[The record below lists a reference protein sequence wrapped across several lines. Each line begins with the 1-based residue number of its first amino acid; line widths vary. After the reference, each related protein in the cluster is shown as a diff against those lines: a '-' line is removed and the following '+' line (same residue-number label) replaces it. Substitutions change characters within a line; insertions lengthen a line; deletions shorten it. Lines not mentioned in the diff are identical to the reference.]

1 MSRTI
6 SPTALAMVDRLSQG
20 LAYLVPKIGS
30 EEFPHLLVEVIKE
43 FIPADEMTLILFE
56 DKPVFLAS
64 EKNEQ
69 IGKQSIDMYLAGA
82 YLLDP
87 FYRASVELTQSQFF
101 TYDELVPDGFRQSE
115 FYRQYLVKIGLEDEC
130 GYLIIFPGG
139 QFLHL
144 SIGHGQ
150 GSASRLTFSEQQ
162 LLATLT
168 PLIDVLCQQHWGEQL
183 SNPLNRQLD
192 QALANFGSSK
202 LTDREGMVIRMVL
215 QGYSTSAIAEKLF
228 ISPGTVRVHL
238 RNSYRKLDIGSQV
251 DLHNLFMGALMQF
264 EHYEGGDPL
273 EGFF

>member
-6 SPTALAMVDRLSQG
+6 SSTALAMVDRLSKG
-20 LAYLVPKIGS
+20 LVDLVPQIGS
-30 EEFPHLLVEVIKE
+30 EDFPRLLAEVIKE
-43 FIPADEMTLILFE
+43 FVPSDELTLILFE
-56 DKPVFLAS
+56 DKPVFLVS
-64 EKNEQ
+64 EKTEL
-69 IGKQSIDMYLAGA
+69 IGSQSVDMYLAGA

-87 FYRASVELTQSQFF
+87 FYRASVDLKKSQFF

-115 FYRQYLVKIGLEDEC
+115 FYKQYLVKIGLEDEC

-144 SIGHGQ
+144 SVGHGK
-150 GSASRLTFSEQQ
+150 GSEARLNPSELQ
-162 LLATLT
+162 LLESLT
-168 PLIDVLCQQHWGEQL
+168 PLIDMLCQQHWGEQL

-202 LTDREGMVIRMVL
+202 LTEREGTVIRMVL
-215 QGYSTSAIAEKLF
+215 QGYSTSAIADKLF

-238 RNSYRKLDIGSQV
+238 RNSYKKLDIGSQV

-264 EHYEGGDPL
+264 ENYEGGDPL

>member
-6 SPTALAMVDRLSQG
+6 SPTALAMVDRLSKG
-20 LAYLVPKIGS
+20 LVDLVPQIGS
-30 EEFPHLLVEVIKE
+30 EDFPRLLAEVIKE
-43 FIPADEMTLILFE
+43 FVPSDELTLILFE
-56 DKPVFLAS
+56 DKPVFLVS
-64 EKNEQ
+64 EKTEL
-69 IGKQSIDMYLAGA
+69 IGSQSVDMYLAGA

-87 FYRASVELTQSQFF
+87 FYRASVDLKKSQFF

-115 FYRQYLVKIGLEDEC
+115 FYKQYLVKIGLEDEC

-144 SIGHGQ
+144 SVGHGK
-150 GSASRLTFSEQQ
+150 GSEARLNPSELQ
-162 LLATLT
+162 LLESLT
-168 PLIDVLCQQHWGEQL
+168 PLIDMLCQQHWGEQL

-202 LTDREGMVIRMVL
+202 LTEREGTVIRMVL
-215 QGYSTSAIAEKLF
+215 QGYSTSAIADKLF

-264 EHYEGGDPL
+264 ENYEGGDPL

>member
-20 LAYLVPKIGS
+20 LAHLVPKIGS

-150 GSASRLTFSEQQ
+150 GSASRLTLSEQQ

-202 LTDREGMVIRMVL
+202 LTDREGTVIRMVL

>member
-6 SPTALAMVDRLSQG
+6 HPTAVSMIDRLSKG
-20 LAYLVPKIGS
+20 LAQLVPQIGS
-30 EEFPHLLVEVIKE
+30 DNFPHLLVDVIKQ
-43 FIPADEMTLILFE
+43 FVPADEMTLILFE
-56 DKPVFLAS
+56 DKPKFLVS
-64 EKNEQ
+64 EKTEQ
-69 IGKQSIDMYLAGA
+69 IGGQSIDMYLAGA

-87 FYRASVELTQSQFF
+87 FYRASVELTRSQFF

-115 FYRQYLVKIGLEDEC
+115 FYMQYLFKIGLEDEC

-144 SIGHGQ
+144 SIGHGE
-150 GSASRLTFSEQQ
+150 GSPARLSLSEQK
-162 LLATLT
+162 LLEILT
-168 PLIDVLCQQHWGEQL
+168 PLIDMLCQQHWGEQL
-183 SNPLNRQLD
+183 SKPLNRQLD

-202 LTDREGMVIRMVL
+202 LTERECAVIRMVL
-215 QGYSTSAIAEKLF
+215 QGYSPSAIAEKLF

-251 DLHNLFMGALMQF
+251 DLHNLFIGALMRF

>member
-6 SPTALAMVDRLSQG
+6 HPTAIAMIARLSEG
-20 LAYLVPKIGS
+20 LIQLVPQISS
-30 EEFPHLLVEVIKE
+30 EDFPHLLVEVVKL
-43 FIPADEMTLILFE
+43 FVPADEITLILFE
-56 DKPVFLAS
+56 DKPEVLVS
-64 EKNEQ
+64 EKTEQ
-69 IGKQSIDMYLAGA
+69 IGNQSIDMYLAGA

-115 FYRQYLVKIGLEDEC
+115 FYKQYLVKIGLEDEC

-144 SIGHGQ
+144 SIGHGR
-150 GSASRLTFSEQQ
+150 GSSSRLTPSEQQ
-162 LLATLT
+162 LLDTLT
-168 PLIDVLCQQHWGEQL
+168 PLIDMLCQQHWGEQL
-183 SNPLNRQLD
+183 SKPLNRQLD

-202 LTDREGMVIRMVL
+202 LTERECAVIRMVL
-215 QGYSTSAIAEKLF
+215 QGYSPAAIADKLF

-238 RNSYRKLDIGSQV
+238 RNSYKKLDIGSQL
-251 DLHNLFMGALMQF
+251 DLHNLFIGALMQF

>member
-20 LAYLVPKIGS
+20 LAHLVPKIGS

-202 LTDREGMVIRMVL
+202 LTDREGTVIRMVL

>member
-6 SPTALAMVDRLSQG
+6 PPAALAMIDRLSKG
-20 LAYLVPKIGS
+20 LVELVPHIGS
-30 EEFPHLLVEVIKE
+30 EAFPHLLAEVIKT
-43 FIPADEMTLILFE
+43 FVPSDELTLILFE
-56 DKPVFLAS
+56 DRPVFLVS
-64 EKNEQ
+64 EKTEL
-69 IGKQSIDMYLAGA
+69 IGSQSVDMYLAGA

-87 FYRASVELTQSQFF
+87 FYRASVDLKKSQFF

-144 SIGHGQ
+144 SIGHGK
-150 GSASRLTFSEQQ
+150 SSPSRLNLSEQQ
-162 LLATLT
+162 LLETLT
-168 PLIDVLCQQHWGEQL
+168 PLIDMLCQQHWGEQL

-202 LTDREGMVIRMVL
+202 LTDREGTVIRMVL

-251 DLHNLFMGALMQF
+251 DLHNLFMSALMRF

>member
-6 SPTALAMVDRLSQG
+6 HPTAIAMITRLSEG
-20 LAYLVPKIGS
+20 LIQLVPQIGS
-30 EEFPHLLVEVIKE
+30 EDFPHLLVEVIKL
-43 FIPADEMTLILFE
+43 FVPADEITLILFE
-56 DKPVFLAS
+56 DKPEVLVS
-64 EKNEQ
+64 EKTEQ
-69 IGKQSIDMYLAGA
+69 IGNQSIDMYLAGA

-115 FYRQYLVKIGLEDEC
+115 FYKQYLVKIGLEDEC

-144 SIGHGQ
+144 SIGHGR
-150 GSASRLTFSEQQ
+150 GSSSRLTPSEQQ
-162 LLATLT
+162 LLDILT
-168 PLIDVLCQQHWGEQL
+168 PLIDMLCQQHWGEQL
-183 SNPLNRQLD
+183 SKPLNRQLD

-202 LTDREGMVIRMVL
+202 LTERECAVIRMVL
-215 QGYSTSAIAEKLF
+215 QGYSPAAIADKLF

-238 RNSYRKLDIGSQV
+238 RNSYKKLDIGSQL
-251 DLHNLFMGALMQF
+251 DLHNLFIGALMQF

>member
-6 SPTALAMVDRLSQG
+6 PPTALTMIGRLSEG
-20 LAYLVPKIGS
+20 LVQLVPKIGS
-30 EEFPHLLVEVIKE
+30 DDFPQLLIEVIKQ
-43 FIPADEMTLILFE
+43 FVPGDEMTLILFE
-56 DKPVFLAS
+56 DKPEVLVS

-69 IGKQSIDMYLAGA
+69 IGNQSIDMYLAGA

-115 FYRQYLVKIGLEDEC
+115 FYKQYLVKIGLEDEC

-144 SIGHGQ
+144 SIGHGKE
-150 GSASRLTFSEQQ
+150 SSSRLNLSEQK
-162 LLATLT
+162 LLETLT
-168 PLIDVLCQQHWGEQL
+168 PLIDMLCQQHWGEQL
-183 SNPLNRQLD
+183 SKPLNRQLD

-202 LTDREGMVIRMVL
+202 LTERECAVIRMVL
-215 QGYSTSAIAEKLF
+215 QGYSPAAIAEKLF

-238 RNSYRKLDIGSQV
+238 RNSYKKLDIGSQV
-251 DLHNLFMGALMQF
+251 DLHNLFIGALMQF